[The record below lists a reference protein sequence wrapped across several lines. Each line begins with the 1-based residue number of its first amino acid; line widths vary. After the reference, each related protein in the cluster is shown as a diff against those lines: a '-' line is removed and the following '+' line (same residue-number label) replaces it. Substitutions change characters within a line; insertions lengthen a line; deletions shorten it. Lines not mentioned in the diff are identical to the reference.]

1 MYQDNSFFDKIREN
15 VNVSDV
21 VRQKVSLT
29 KKGGEYLG
37 LCPFHNEKTPSF
49 TVNDFKK
56 FYHCFGCGAH
66 GDAIKFLVET
76 GGFSYLEAA
85 KKLAGEYGIPIP
97 KQSQAQV
104 RINKQSDQIIET
116 LKTANSF
123 FTSHIDPPAKRY
135 LNERGLTDEIIKEYE
150 IGFSGSGKESIKFL
164 EEKGI
169 SAPQMLDAGILAKG
183 EDGDTYPVFRKRI
196 TFPIKNIYG
205 KIIAFGGRILGSGM
219 PKYLNSPE
227 SLVFKK
233 SETLYGEDV
242 AIGAAYRSK
251 RIIIVEGYLDV
262 IAMHRA
268 GFKECVATLGTAVTK
283 EHLTKLWR
291 IADELIFCLDGD
303 EAGIRAMKKAIS
315 LLLPALSS
323 SRRASFLVLPGS
335 MDPDEAIKK
344 FGAKHIEE
352 LIGKRLSTSE
362 MIWNLETSGKEYNNA
377 EARASLES
385 KLNQFVKLIT
395 DNVLANHIKRDFKNK
410 IWNLG
415 RKKTPQNIRK
425 SSKDSQINQIKK
437 ESDIIEYNLCAIIYR
452 KPSILEDEVIYD
464 QFMHLAFKNHNCRAF
479 QSLVIEIHDE
489 SGNITAEILKENM
502 QKPSFSELFIL
513 LSSSGTLMLDLLSLN
528 NADAD
533 YNLLWELFIKKYEL
547 GLLKSEY
554 AEAINSNQD
563 DGFEKAKAYLEEIRN
578 VEVKLDELKEALTS

>member
-49 TVNDFKK
+49 TVNDFKR

-66 GDAIKFLVET
+66 GDAIKFVVET

-85 KKLAGEYGIPIP
+85 KKLANECGIPIP
-97 KQSQAQV
+97 KQSHAQV
-104 RINKQSDQIIET
+104 QINKQSEQVIDT
-116 LKTANSF
+116 LSLVNNF
-123 FTSHIDPPAKRY
+123 FISGNDVAAKKY
-135 LNERGLTDEIIKEYE
+135 LYERGLSDEIIKEYE
-150 IGFSGSGKESIKFL
+150 IGFSGSGKEAIKFL
-164 EEKGI
+164 EGKGI
-169 SAPQMLDAGILAKG
+169 SRPQMLDAGIIAKG
-183 EDGDTYPVFRKRI
+183 EDGDAYPVFRHRI

-233 SETLYGEDV
+233 SETLYGENI
-242 AIGAAYRSK
+242 AIGAAYKNK

-315 LLLPALSS
+315 LLLPMLTS

-335 MDPDEAIKK
+335 MDPDEAVKK
-344 FGAKHIEE
+344 YGAKYIEG
-352 LIGKRLSTSE
+352 LIGKKLSTSE
-362 MIWNLETSGKEYNNA
+362 MIWNLETSEKEYNNA
-377 EARASLES
+377 EDRASLES
-385 KLNQFVKLIT
+385 KLNQFTKLIA
-395 DNVLANHIKRDFKNK
+395 DNVLANHITRDFKNK
-410 IWNLG
+410 IWNLTN
-415 RKKTPQNIRK
+415 KKRT
-425 SSKDSQINQIKK
+425 SVIKK
-437 ESDIIEYNLCAIIYR
+437 PNKNIQLDQIREESELIEYNLCAIILR
-452 KPSILEDEVIYD
+452 KPSIFGDESIYD
-464 QFMHLAFKNHNCRAF
+464 QFIHLAFKNQHCQAF
-479 QSLVIEIHDE
+479 QSLVTEIHDE
-489 SGNITAEILKENM
+489 SKEITPEILKEHM
-502 QKPSFSELFIL
+502 QKPSFSELFVL
-513 LSSSGTLMLDLLSLN
+513 LSSSGTPMLDLLSLN
-528 NADAD
+528 DAEAD

-563 DGFEKAKAYLEEIRN
+563 GGFEKAKAYLEEIRS